1 MQSMLEGGIHFPV
14 FDIPVLILMLA
25 LGNYPTQGKQPAC
38 LLMSIWITIQ
48 VLVEEML
55 PKVGVL
61 FSGWDTEV
69 DLNVLLNE
77 IKQMF
82 SANYKII

>member
-1 MQSMLEGGIHFPV
+1 
-14 FDIPVLILMLA
+14 
-25 LGNYPTQGKQPAC
+25 
-38 LLMSIWITIQ
+38 
-48 VLVEEML
+48 ML